1 LVDDYRNLIGNLV
14 RKIYENMGI
23 REIYIYIYIWFMLD
37 ITGLLDILITQL
49 GFMDVYG
56 RYNELVNIWFMVDI
70 KLT

>member
-1 LVDDYRNLIGNLV
+1 M
-14 RKIYENMGI
+14 KIWGSGK
-23 REIYIYIYIWFMLD
+23 YIYIWFMLD